1 MLENEEILNKDNIL
15 LILYFIAVIFFLGVF
30 VVLFFIAFQRRKNKF
45 LLERLEAQQKFQEEL
60 SNSQLEIQ
68 EQTFKNIAWELHD
81 NVGQLLSVANLQL
94 NMLMNVSGDDVQ
106 EQIKETK
113 DVIVATVEEVRSL
126 SKTLNTEVILHN
138 GLVKSVQ
145 VELERFNRLNF
156 LQADLKVEGDESKVL
171 KNEDEIIIFRILQEF
186 FSNVIKH
193 ARANKLFVHLF
204 YKKDVLEINVVEDG
218 VGFNTSLK
226 SHSSGLRNMRSRAKL
241 LGAEF
246 HLQSALEEGSKL
258 QLIYPYTFH
267 DESK

>member
-1 MLENEEILNKDNIL
+1 MLQDEEIL
-15 LILYFIAVIFFLGVF
+15 LILYFILTIFFLVAF
-30 VVLFFIAFQRRKNKF
+30 VVIFFIAFQRRKNKF
-45 LLERLEAQQKFQEEL
+45 LIERLEAQQRFQEEL

-94 NMLMNVSGDDVQ
+94 NMLMNNSGSEIQ

-126 SKTLNTEVILHN
+126 SKTLNTDVILHN
-138 GLVKSVQ
+138 GLVKSVE

-156 LQADLKVEGDESKVL
+156 LEAELKIEGDDSKAI
-171 KNEDEIIIFRILQEF
+171 KNEDEIIIFRILQEY

-204 YKKDVLEINVVEDG
+204 YKDDVLAIHIVEDG
-218 VGFNTSLK
+218 VGFDTSLN
-226 SHSSGLRNMRSRAKL
+226 SHSSGLRNMKSRAKL

-246 HLQSALEEGSKL
+246 NLQSAIQKGSTLEL
-258 QLIYPYTFH
+258 TYPYTNH
-267 DESK
+267 D